1 MTMSNFERIARDRG
15 GNFGM
20 ITAILLPVLLGTAG
34 FAVDFSNAMQIKNS
48 LQGIADSAALAAA
61 AGMSQDKLTKAQA
74 EDLAEDFLIS
84 QLLADGIV
92 DGGSDAEKAAFEQ
105 KMRDATTITATETPV
120 SGSQSSYTVTLDT
133 SYQMTLNPVTQV
145 FKGKTVDIGI
155 HSKAASGIDGSDG
168 SNGSNGRTGI
178 SMYLALDRSG
188 SMSFVTSTINSTQTK
203 CVNYTASNWGYKDIP
218 EGQKGY
224 LAPTKPCYVRKI
236 DALKTAASSMF
247 AALNKADTTSTLVR
261 TGADAYT
268 HETYKASPMAWGTS
282 GVASYIQALPSV
294 PEGGT
299 DANGAMQAAYDA
311 LKSATSTEANTHKAK
326 NNGTFNRFIV
336 LMTDGEM
343 TGYSSK
349 WDSGLDKSVREK
361 CDTAK
366 KDGIKIFTVAFMAPD
381 KGKSLLSFCASS
393 SDYYYSPDD
402 MSSLVSAFGDIAE
415 KAAKKS
421 VRLTN

>member
-1 MTMSNFERIARDRG
+1 MSNFERIARDRG

-34 FAVDFSNAMQIKNS
+34 FAVDFSNAMQIKGS
-48 LQGIADSAALAAA
+48 LQGVADSAALAAA

-84 QLLADGIV
+84 QLLADGIGNA
-92 DGGSDAEKAAFEQ
+92 DSDAEKAAFEQ
-105 KMRDATTITATETPV
+105 KMRSATTITATETAV

-133 SYQMTLNPVTQV
+133 SYQMTLNPITQV

-155 HSKAASGIDGSDG
+155 HSQAASGVDGSD
-168 SNGSNGRTGI
+168 GSNGRTGI

-188 SMSFVTSTINSTQTK
+188 SMSFVTSTIDTSQTK
-203 CVNYTASNWGYKDIP
+203 CVNYTASNWAYKDVP
-218 EGQKGY
+218 YGQKGY
-224 LAPTKPCYVRKI
+224 IAPTKPCYVRKI
-236 DALKTAASSMF
+236 DALKTAATSMF
-247 AALNKADTTSTLVR
+247 SALNKADTTSTLVR

-268 HETYKASPMAWGTS
+268 HDTYKASPMAWGTS
-282 GVASYIQALPSV
+282 GVASYVQALPSV

-311 LKSATSTEANTHKAK
+311 LKSATSTEATAHKAK

-343 TGYSSK
+343 TGYSSS

-381 KGKSLLSFCASS
+381 KGKSLLSSCASS